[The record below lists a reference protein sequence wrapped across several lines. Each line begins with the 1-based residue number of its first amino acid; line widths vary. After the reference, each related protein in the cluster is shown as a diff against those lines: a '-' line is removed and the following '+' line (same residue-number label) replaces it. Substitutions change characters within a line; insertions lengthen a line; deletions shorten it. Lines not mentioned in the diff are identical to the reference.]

1 LTHIA
6 SIIPTSG
13 RGTIRHS
20 EGIRSVTVSAQLIAG
35 TNIRDVV
42 EEFDSR
48 AAEINLPPGVNYT
61 WVGEAADLDESMNTM
76 TINFV
81 LALLT
86 VFLILAVQFN
96 SFSQPLIIL
105 ITVPMSIIRV
115 LIGLLIT
122 GNNFG
127 LYAFMGVIALVGIV
141 VNDAIVL
148 MDTIN
153 RNRKEGMKLEQ
164 SLSNAGRIRFAP
176 VLATSLTTIGGMLP
190 LAFRDENFA
199 QLSISL
205 ISGLLASTI
214 LTLLVLPLI
223 YRNVY
228 FLKNA
233 FQQKVPILIDDE
245 TEEIG
250 NEN

>member
-1 LTHIA
+1 M
-6 SIIPTSG
+6 PTSG

-20 EGIRSVTVSAQLIAG
+20 EGVRSVSVSAQLLAG

-42 EEFDSR
+42 SQFDSR
-48 AAEINLPPGVNYT
+48 AAEIFLPDGVSYV
-61 WVGEAADLDESMNTM
+61 WAGDAADLDSSMNAM
-76 TINFV
+76 TINFI
-81 LALLT
+81 LALLV

-96 SFSQPLIIL
+96 SFSQPLVIL
-105 ITVPMSIIRV
+105 LSVPMSIIGV

-127 LYAFMGVIALVGIV
+127 LYAFMGVVALVGIV

-153 RNRKEGMKLEQ
+153 RNRSEGMELVQ
-164 SLSNAGRIRFAP
+164 ALSDAGRSRFAP

-223 YRNVY
+223 YRNVDI
-228 FLKNA
+228 LKNRI
-233 FQQKVPILIDDE
+233 QKRIPLFIDDD
-245 TEEIG
+245 TEEISY
-250 NEN
+250 EN